1 MPRTQ
6 DALTIQGLRVRF
18 PGGLTAVD
26 GVDLSIPA
34 GKIVGLVGESGCG
47 KSVTALSILG
57 LLPPGGEI
65 AAGSIRFQGRE
76 LCTLPE
82 RELRRLRG
90 DRISMIFQDPMSAL
104 NPVLPV
110 GEQAAEG
117 LRLHQRLSRR
127 EAKARTL
134 ELFREVGVPDPERRW
149 SAYPRELSGGLCQ
162 RVMIAMAM
170 ACRPAVLLADE
181 PTTALDVTIQAQ
193 ILRLMARLSR
203 EAGTAILLI
212 THNMGVVA
220 QLCDMVYV
228 MYAGEIVEQA
238 ETFAL
243 FDRPRHPY
251 TQGLLRA
258 IPSLEGEQASLYAIP
273 GSVPEPGEALEGCRF
288 CSRCDRAG
296 PVCRRVHP
304 ALGEV
309 VPGHS
314 LRCLLENEGH
324 RLNP

>member
-1 MPRTQ
+1 MSQENT
-6 DALTIQGLRVRF
+6 ALDIQGLQVCF
-18 PGGLTAVD
+18 PGGLAAVD
-26 GVDLSIPA
+26 GVDLSIPS

-47 KSVTALSILG
+47 KSMTALSILG
-57 LLPPGGEI
+57 LLPQGG
-65 AAGSIRFQGRE
+65 AVTAGSIRFQGQD

-82 RELRRLRG
+82 RQLRQLRG
-90 DRISMIFQDPMSAL
+90 ERISMIFQDPMSAL

-110 GEQAAEG
+110 GEQVAEG
-117 LRLHQRLSRR
+117 LRLHQHLRRR

-134 ELFREVGVPDPERRW
+134 ALFGEVGVPDPERRW

-238 ETFAL
+238 ETFSL
-243 FDRPRHPY
+243 FDHPRHPY

-258 IPSLEGEQASLYAIP
+258 IPSLETEQASLYAIP
-273 GSVPEPGEALEGCRF
+273 GTVPELGQVPEGCRF
-288 CSRCDRAG
+288 SGRCDRAG
-296 PVCRRVHP
+296 PACRRVHP
-304 ALGEV
+304 PLREA
-309 VPGHS
+309 VPGHR
-314 LRCLLENEGH
+314 LRCILGDEG
-324 RLNP
+324 P

>member
-1 MPRTQ
+1 MLQTQ
-6 DALTIQGLRVRF
+6 DALTIQGLQVRF
-18 PGGLTAVD
+18 PGPLPAVD

-57 LLPPGGEI
+57 LLPPGGAI
-65 AAGSIRFQGRE
+65 SAGSIRFQGRD

-110 GEQAAEG
+110 GEQVAEG

-243 FDRPRHPY
+243 FDHPRHPY

-288 CSRCDRAG
+288 SGRCDRAG
-296 PVCRRVHP
+296 PACQRVHP
-304 ALGEV
+304 ALREI

-314 LRCLLENEGH
+314 LRCLQREA
-324 RLNP
+324 

>member
-1 MPRTQ
+1 MSQENT
-6 DALTIQGLRVRF
+6 ALDIQGLQVCF
-18 PGGLTAVD
+18 PGGLAAVD

-47 KSVTALSILG
+47 KSMTALSILG
-57 LLPPGGEI
+57 LLPQGG
-65 AAGSIRFQGRE
+65 AVTAGSIRFQGQD

-82 RELRRLRG
+82 RQLRQLRG
-90 DRISMIFQDPMSAL
+90 ERISMIFQDPMSAL

-110 GEQAAEG
+110 GEQVAEG
-117 LRLHQRLSRR
+117 LRLHQHLRRR

-134 ELFREVGVPDPERRW
+134 ALFGEVGVPDPERRW

-238 ETFAL
+238 ETFSL
-243 FDRPRHPY
+243 FDHPRHPY

-258 IPSLEGEQASLYAIP
+258 IPSLEAEQASLYAIP
-273 GSVPEPGEALEGCRF
+273 GTVPKLGQVPEGCRF
-288 CSRCDRAG
+288 SSRCDQAG
-296 PVCRRVHP
+296 PACRRVHP
-304 ALGEV
+304 PLREA
-309 VPGHS
+309 VPGHR
-314 LRCLLENEGH
+314 LRCILGDEG
-324 RLNP
+324 P